1 MPPARCLDP
10 TGRDEP
16 LPAIWC
22 DPDRHSRDACL
33 GGTRVPVSA
42 LFHFLA
48 EGADIDAWLE
58 AYPTVG
64 RGQVLAV
71 LEPAVFHL
79 VQEDEFTRA
88 APPRVD
94 TTKLRRSVAAM
105 LLCDGKTSAVLRRH
119 VHRRDEAFGE
129 LG

>member
-1 MPPARCLDP
+1 MPVARDGIARLGSP
-10 TGRDEP
+10 MAGR
-16 LPAIWC
+16 
-22 DPDRHSRDACL
+22 RGRRQRD
-33 GGTRVPVSA
+33 
-42 LFHFLA
+42 
-48 EGADIDAWLE
+48 
-58 AYPTVG
+58 
-64 RGQVLAV
+64 QVLAV